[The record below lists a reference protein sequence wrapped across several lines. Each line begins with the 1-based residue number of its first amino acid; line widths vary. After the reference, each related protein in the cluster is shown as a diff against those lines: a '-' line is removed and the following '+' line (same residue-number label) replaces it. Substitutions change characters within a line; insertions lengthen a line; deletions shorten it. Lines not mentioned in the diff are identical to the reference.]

1 MANDLKTFDTEIK
14 GKVNSLSDYKDSIAS
29 TGDFAKI
36 AGINVIVQS
45 LRNLLLTP
53 LGTYPFNPNYGS
65 ELYKKVFD
73 PLDSETNED
82 IEFEIRDRVIEFDD
96 RINVQS
102 VTIVPLS
109 DRKGV
114 TVTVKIKKDEE
125 EADVKVE
132 LDELVIFGL
141 E

>member
-1 MANDLKTFDTEIK
+1 MANDLKTFDTEVK
-14 GKVNSLSDYKDSIAS
+14 GKSNVIADYKDTVAS
-29 TGDFAKI
+29 TGDFAKVQ
-36 AGINVIVQS
+36 GINVIILS

-73 PLDSETNED
+73 PLDNETIED
-82 IEFEIRDRVIEFDD
+82 IEFEIRDRVVEFDD

-102 VTIVPLS
+102 VTVVPLS
-109 DRKGV
+109 DKKGV
-114 TVTVKIKKDEE
+114 SVTVKIKKDAE

-132 LDELVIFGL
+132 LDEVTFFGL